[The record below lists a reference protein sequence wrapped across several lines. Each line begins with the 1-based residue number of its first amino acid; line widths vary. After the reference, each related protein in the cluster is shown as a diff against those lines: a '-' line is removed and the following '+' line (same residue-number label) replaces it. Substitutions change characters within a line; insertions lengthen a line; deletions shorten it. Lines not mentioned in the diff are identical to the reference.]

1 LEDEVRLIK
10 ETGKFEVGFH
20 SWSFASLPLER
31 ALRHIRDAGFS
42 EVEIEADKI
51 HLDPRLFPRS
61 ELPHLRKILQ
71 NLGLHPD
78 SVHAPIDG
86 VDLCTPYA
94 DWRRRTLS
102 LLVDM
107 LEYCSAIEC
116 PIMVVHPNHSES
128 LSIGREAMRKNS
140 VEALKELI
148 GRAENLGVKVAL
160 ENMIDKANGRF
171 GGRVSDLREII
182 DDIGSASVG
191 ICFDTGHANLFLSRS
206 ITQEEE
212 IAEGGEYLWTL
223 HIHDNDGKEDRHWP
237 PGDGCIDWD
246 QVIRSLRKVN
256 YQGVFMMEVQE
267 RGNPDELAK
276 TSLQNARKI
285 LGNE

>member
-1 LEDEVRLIK
+1 LEDGVGLIK
-10 ETGKFEVGFH
+10 EKGKFEVGFH
-20 SWSFASLPLER
+20 SWSFASLPLEE
-31 ALRHIRDAGFS
+31 ALRHIGDAGFS
-42 EVEIEADKI
+42 EVEIEADEI
-51 HLDPRLFPRS
+51 HLDPRLFQRR
-61 ELPHLRKILQ
+61 ELPHLRNLLQ

-86 VDLCTPYA
+86 VDLSTPYV
-94 DWRRRTLS
+94 DPRRRTLT

-107 LEYCSAIEC
+107 LEYCGAIEC

-148 GRAENLGVKVAL
+148 VRAEDLGVKVAL

-171 GGRVSDLREII
+171 GSRVSDLREII
-182 DDIGSASVG
+182 GDVGSASVG
-191 ICFDTGHANLFLSRS
+191 ICFDTGHANLLFNRS

-237 PGDGCIDWD
+237 PGDGSIDWN
-246 QVIRSLRKVN
+246 QVIRGLRKVN
-256 YQGVFMMEVQE
+256 YRGVFMMEVQE

-276 TSLQNARKI
+276 TSLQNAMKI
-285 LGNE
+285 LGKE